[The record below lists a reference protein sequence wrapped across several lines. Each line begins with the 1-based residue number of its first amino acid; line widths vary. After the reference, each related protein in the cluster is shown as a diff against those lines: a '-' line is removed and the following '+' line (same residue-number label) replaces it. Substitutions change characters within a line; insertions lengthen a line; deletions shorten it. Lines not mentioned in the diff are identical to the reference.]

1 MRAYIEMEAGSRVKH
16 VFNEKKKE
24 LLMHRL
30 LKEPLIEPFC
40 YGFIKGTKSGDGDAL
55 DVFVMSSR
63 HISAGDEVD
72 AEPIGV
78 LYSEDEMGED
88 NKIIAV
94 EKYDK
99 SYGGMLDISQVDK
112 RLLYA
117 LLYQIEHN
125 KDGLE
130 GRFTKIKGIGN
141 AKEAKDAIEKASAQ

>member
-16 VFNEKKKE
+16 VFNEEKNE
-24 LLMHRL
+24 LLIHRL

-40 YGFIKGTKSGDGDAL
+40 YGFIKGTMSGDGDPL
-55 DVFVMSSR
+55 DVFVMSGR
-63 HISAGDEVD
+63 HISAGDEVN

-78 LYSEDEMGED
+78 LYSEDEMGDD

-99 SYGGMLDISQVDK
+99 TYGSMIDISQVDK
-112 RLLYA
+112 RLIYA

-130 GRFTKIKGIGN
+130 GKFTRIKGIGN
-141 AKEAKDAIEKASAQ
+141 AEEAKAAIEKASKQ